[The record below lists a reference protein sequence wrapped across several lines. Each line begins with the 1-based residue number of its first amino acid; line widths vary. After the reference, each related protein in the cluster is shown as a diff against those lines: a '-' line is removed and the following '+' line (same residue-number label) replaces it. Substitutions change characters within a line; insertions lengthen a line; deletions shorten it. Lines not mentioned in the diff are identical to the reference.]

1 MILNT
6 FYILFMYDVLSEIIE
21 LIINKAS
28 EIAESRRWMMSRVGG
43 RWVITLGLVL
53 RIYIYNI
60 IYITYIYVYQL
71 RNNEDMYN
79 NVGRHQ
85 HRPYVE

>member
-43 RWVITLGLVL
+43 R
-53 RIYIYNI
+53 
-60 IYITYIYVYQL
+60 
-71 RNNEDMYN
+71 
-79 NVGRHQ
+79 
-85 HRPYVE
+85 